1 LSTIVADIPERFWRV
16 TYDPAHD
23 PNSPVLLPIASGANC
38 QNFAYELLKRFGR
51 HVPLFRSSNLWE
63 DSEHTMV
70 VSGPEPLD
78 LLLFNRTNDPWGA
91 HVALHVGDGQ
101 AIHLAKKLGSPAVW
115 SIEKFGEQAEY
126 RVFIGAK
133 RARR

>member
-1 LSTIVADIPERFWRV
+1 MASIIGDIPEHFWRV

-23 PNSPVLLPIASGANC
+23 PNSPVLVPMAQGANC
-38 QNFAYELLKRFGR
+38 QNFAYELLKHFDR
-51 HVPLFRSSNLWE
+51 HVPLLRSSNLWE
-63 DSEHTMV
+63 DSEHTTA
-70 VSGPEPLD
+70 VSKPEPLD

-101 AIHLAKKLGSPAVW
+101 AIHLAKKLGSPVVW
-115 SIEKFGEQAEY
+115 PIEKFSEQVEY